1 MCIFLIGD
9 FISPSQENDEEHP
22 VEEGEDGEGEGE
34 EQEENEDQEE
44 KEEEEE
50 EEEKDEDVEVSD
62 ILEEEEL

>member
-1 MCIFLIGD
+1 MSGFFLTGE
-9 FISPSQENDEEHP
+9 FISASQENDEEHP

-44 KEEEEE
+44 EEEE
-50 EEEKDEDVEVSD
+50 EEEKDEDVDVSD

>member
-1 MCIFLIGD
+1 MGFFLIGEI
-9 FISPSQENDEEHP
+9 ISSSQENGEEHP